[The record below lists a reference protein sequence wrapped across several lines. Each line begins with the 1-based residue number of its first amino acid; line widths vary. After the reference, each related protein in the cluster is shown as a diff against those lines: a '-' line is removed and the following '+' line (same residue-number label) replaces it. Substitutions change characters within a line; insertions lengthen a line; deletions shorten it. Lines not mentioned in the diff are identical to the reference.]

1 MTMLI
6 GAYGTL
12 IIPSERLKVTEQVP
26 ISEIDGVIV
35 STPEA
40 TVTGKV
46 HVEVK
51 LIITE
56 SLFISVVIGKV

>member
-40 TVTGKV
+40 TVTG
-46 HVEVK
+46 
-51 LIITE
+51 
-56 SLFISVVIGKV
+56 